1 GLDDDAK
8 AFAQTIADTLKAA
21 KKPLIISG
29 TSLQDAAIMEAAA
42 QVAQNLGNAGLTL
55 TVPEVNSMGLAIFG
69 GQSLEQA
76 FAQDYD
82 TVIVVENDLYR
93 RL

>member
-1 GLDDDAK
+1 MKRVTGLDDDAK

-21 KKPLIISG
+21 KKPLVISG

-42 QVAQNLGNAGLTL
+42 QVAQNLGENAGLTL
-55 TVPEVNSMGLAIFG
+55 TVPEVNSMGLGNFRWSKPRASIC
-69 GQSLEQA
+69 
-76 FAQDYD
+76 
-82 TVIVVENDLYR
+82 T

>member
-1 GLDDDAK
+1 MMRKHLLR
-8 AFAQTIADTLKAA
+8 TIADTLKAA

-29 TSLQDAAIMEAAA
+29 TSLQDASIMEAAA
-42 QVAQNLGNAGLTL
+42 QVAQNLGGNAGLTL

-82 TVIVVENDLYR
+82 TWL
-93 RL
+93 